1 MADGDTYIDLGAT
14 LSIALGKPATLDAT
28 GFAAKSYTQIKGILN
43 IPENGDTAEDVSE
56 PTLADGRTE
65 HFYGTK
71 DGGGIDISFKYIEGD
86 AGQALILPGVDRDV
100 NAVWSFKIED
110 SDGTITYK
118 YGRIGPVRRSE
129 RRSNTFKG
137 YNMPIMFNSAEVVA

>member
-1 MADGDTYIDLGAT
+1 MADGDTYIDIGGKM
-14 LSIALGKPATLDAT
+14 SIASGKPATLDAT
-28 GFAAKSYTQIKGILN
+28 GFAALSYTQIKGVLN

-56 PTLADGRTE
+56 PTLEDGRTE

-71 DGGGIDISFKYIEGD
+71 DGGGIDVPLKYIEGD

-118 YGRIGPVRRSE
+118 YGRIGPVRRRE
-129 RRSNTFKG
+129 RSSNAFKG
-137 YNMPIMFNSAEVVA
+137 FIMPIMFNSAEVVA